1 MAEKVKD
8 KLIRL
13 ERELTDSIRSE
24 LSLAEQVN
32 TFYSELRSLQ
42 ACFTEYATD
51 HGLAHDQQ
59 TALLFLRSYTDNK
72 KMLNDK
78 QIRYDFGDKQ

>member
-24 LSLAEQVN
+24 LSLADQVN
-32 TFYSELRSLQ
+32 AFYNELRSLRTR
-42 ACFTEYATD
+42 FTEYATD
-51 HGLAHDQQ
+51 HGLAYDQES
-59 TALLFLRSYTDNK
+59 ALFFLRSYSDNK

-78 QIRYDFGDKQ
+78 QIKFDFGDK